1 MAKRKRPASFGTD
14 KSLEEQFLA
23 SLEDWFPEDSKAGT
37 PLLSLEIEREVQPA
51 WTGKRKFRFD
61 FRLSHVAWPYDQSC
75 LVEIQGGGG
84 ARGGAH
90 ATITGRGRDYAKL
103 ALSHWGEEP
112 LFMFNSPQV
121 KSGEAAEIVAAWLRG
136 HEAPACLT
144 EPPRATKAARK
155 AKRLAR
161 PRAKKARLKRAA

>member
-1 MAKRKRPASFGTD
+1 MSRRKRPPSFGTD

-23 SLEDWFPEDSKAGT
+23 SLEDWFPEPARSGT
-37 PLLSLEIEREVQPA
+37 PSLSLDVEREVQPV

-61 FRLSHVAWPYDQSC
+61 FRLSYGDRAREACC

-103 ALSHWGEEP
+103 ALSHWGEER

-121 KSGEAAEIVAAWLRG
+121 KSGEAAEIVSAWLRG

-144 EPPRATKAARK
+144 EPPRATKAARRARRAASKPK
-155 AKRLAR
+155 AKGKIR
-161 PRAKKARLKRAA
+161 RAA